1 MKEIIDIIKKIQ
13 SLSETL
19 DVEKNKG
26 FVIDTR
32 EKMNVDGKKEYPN
45 TYLGELLQ
53 ELDETKDVK
62 LKMELLNQVEEEIL
76 KNKKELTQK
85 LEENIKGKIED
96 ITKRIDVA
104 KNTVEGNIKSWKKA
118 RDNQRA
124 IMASNSANKLDIYE
138 NIQKENEILED
149 ETRKLNKKI
158 KEDENLKELLE
169 NISNIDWNKEN
180 SKFINFESIIEQLN
194 TNKTNSEQEQ
204 KEVQGNTIPEQE
216 HKEESEN
223 VTPEQEQLVQKESS
237 PNQTKK
243 QEPAIDPSYTNPLPQ
258 EVVIDNEI
266 ENIVIDNLENKVDV
280 NMPNYNISLSLNEIS
295 SQEQDL
301 RKALS
306 VDTLNRLEEMQISNT
321 QADEAIIKGLLINE
335 EKLNQYLNMC
345 EKSEKTIT
353 KTDKDMYSI
362 TMFDFPKIEYKLDN
376 LKKSKLNE
384 NQKLEMYKKVK
395 ASEKM
400 FKKFGL
406 KNKINIK
413 MSLMDKAYFNVKSL
427 VENLK
432 STKALKPANRN
443 IIDNQNTVTEP
454 QDNAKQEKSLKE
466 RIEFKRDKQAEEDL
480 EYKALKALVD
490 KKQGDKP
497 KDKGQEK

>member
-1 MKEIIDIIKKIQ
+1 MEEIINIIKEIKEKEKLENNNSEKIKYLKSKEEELLQDFKETRDVYRKQELANEINVSRKNIQ
-13 SLSETL
+13 DELEKVRNENLKKLYSRLDSKKETL
-19 DVEKNKG
+19 KKQIESNEEKIEELKNMD
-26 FVIDTR
+26 IR
-32 EKMNVDGKKEYPN
+32 EISKNIQKDNEQYENSKY
-45 TYLGELLQ
+45 GELLQ
-53 ELDETKDVK
+53 EFNETKDVYRRKDIIEQIRLEKIEK
-62 LKMELLNQVEEEIL
+62 LKEEIL
-76 KNKKELTQK
+76 SLK
-85 LEENIKGKIED
+85 ENINDLENRDFEKI
-96 ITKRIDVA
+96 
-104 KNTVEGNIKSWKKA
+104 
-118 RDNQRA
+118 
-124 IMASNSANKLDIYE
+124 
-138 NIQKENEILED
+138 
-149 ETRKLNKKI
+149 
-158 KEDENLKELLE
+158 LKEE
-169 NISNIDWNKEN
+169 KVKSP
-180 SKFINFESIIEQLN
+180 
-194 TNKTNSEQEQ
+194 EQEQ
-204 KEVQGNTIPEQE
+204 KEVQENTIPEQE
-216 HKEESEN
+216 QKEKTEN
-223 VTPEQEQLVQKESS
+223 VTPEQRQLVQKESLS
-237 PNQTKK
+237 NQTEK
-243 QEPAIDPSYTNPLPQ
+243 QEPAIDPSYTSPLPQ

-266 ENIVIDNLENKVDV
+266 KKIVIDNLENKVNV

-406 KNKINIK
+406 KNNINIK

>member
-1 MKEIIDIIKKIQ
+1 MEEIINIIKEIKEKEKLENNNSEKIKYLKSKEEELLQDFKETRDVYRKQELANEINVSRKNIQ
-13 SLSETL
+13 DELEKVRNENLKKLYSRLDSKKETL
-19 DVEKNKG
+19 KKQIESNEEKIEELKNMD
-26 FVIDTR
+26 IR
-32 EKMNVDGKKEYPN
+32 EISKNILKDNEQYENSKY
-45 TYLGELLQ
+45 GELLQ
-53 ELDETKDVK
+53 EFNETKDIYRRKDIIEQIRLEKIEK
-62 LKMELLNQVEEEIL
+62 LKEEIL
-76 KNKKELTQK
+76 SLKENINDIENRNFEKILKKE
-85 LEENIKGKIED
+85 KI
-96 ITKRIDVA
+96 
-104 KNTVEGNIKSWKKA
+104 
-118 RDNQRA
+118 
-124 IMASNSANKLDIYE
+124 
-138 NIQKENEILED
+138 EILEQ
-149 ETRKLNKKI
+149 KK
-158 KEDENLKELLE
+158 
-169 NISNIDWNKEN
+169 
-180 SKFINFESIIEQLN
+180 
-194 TNKTNSEQEQ
+194 TQE
-204 KEVQGNTIPEQE
+204 NTIPEQGQ
-216 HKEESEN
+216 KEEHES
-223 VTPEQEQLVQKESS
+223 VAPKQEQVAQKNTSS
-237 PNQTKK
+237 KNTEK
-243 QEPAIDPSYTNPLPQ
+243 QEPDIDSSYTNPLPQ
-258 EVVIDNEI
+258 KVVIDNEI
-266 ENIVIDNLENKVDV
+266 ENIVIDNLENKVNV
-280 NMPNYNISLSLNEIS
+280 NMPNYNISLSLDETS

-321 QADEAIIKGLLINE
+321 QVDEAIIKGLLINE

-345 EKSEKTIT
+345 EKNEKTIT

-362 TMFDFPKIEYKLDN
+362 TMFDFPKIEYKLNN
-376 LKKSKLNE
+376 LKKSKLDE
-384 NQKLEMYKKVK
+384 NQKLEMYRKVK